1 MKFEIIVS
9 YSRGFGYAY
18 IKDEEQSVPTREIS
32 NEEASKYMNF
42 LADLGCK
49 RHETKSQIFYDEHM
63 DSNHVRE
70 YIFYK

>member
-18 IKDEEQSVPTREIS
+18 KKDEEQSVPAREIS
-32 NEEASKYMNF
+32 NEEAQRYMDF
-42 LADLGCK
+42 LESLGCK

-63 DSNHVRE
+63 DSNHVKE